1 MTNLE
6 ELIETANRLS
16 ERLEKAANDENRFC
30 VDIQLRLEAMSWEIY
45 RTANEL
51 TEIKHYI
58 A

>member
-1 MTNLE
+1 MTNLQ

-16 ERLEKAANDENRFC
+16 QRLEQAANDEKKFC
-30 VDIQLRLEAMSWEIY
+30 VDIQLKLECMAWEIF

-51 TEIKHYI
+51 NEIKQYI